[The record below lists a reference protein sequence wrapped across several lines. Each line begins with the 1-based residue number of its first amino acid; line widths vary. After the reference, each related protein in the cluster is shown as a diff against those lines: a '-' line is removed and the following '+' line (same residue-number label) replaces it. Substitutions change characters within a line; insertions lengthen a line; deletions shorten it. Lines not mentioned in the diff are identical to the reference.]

1 MFPAHDSVPASYN
14 TALGQTGWA
23 PPSPQRATDAG
34 LIDEEIR
41 EPEYDNKRHVCPECG
56 KRFARPSSLNL
67 HINTHTGAQPFR
79 CPLPSCGRTFNVKSN
94 MRRHLRNH

>member
-1 MFPAHDSVPASYN
+1 
-14 TALGQTGWA
+14 
-23 PPSPQRATDAG
+23 
-34 LIDEEIR
+34 
-41 EPEYDNKRHVCPECG
+41 KRHVCTECG